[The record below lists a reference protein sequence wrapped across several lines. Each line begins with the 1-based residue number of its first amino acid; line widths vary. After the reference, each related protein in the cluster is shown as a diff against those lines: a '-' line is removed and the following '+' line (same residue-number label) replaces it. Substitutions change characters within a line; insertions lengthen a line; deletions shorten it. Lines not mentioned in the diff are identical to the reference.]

1 MIWEDSKLASHWHS
15 PPLAPLALT
24 AQGKEAWRRV
34 WEGHLGHSSQ
44 RLNEICQEH
53 AHPLTLKTEED
64 HSPRAKEKMNLLWR
78 CLRWWTQ
85 TECKD
90 YPAHCPTQPHTKW
103 PPHWDEAWPARRNT
117 RPTHRKCLLLTKG
130 NAHLSKRWKNLPPKR
145 NYPRSRIRMTQYKTK
160 QKLKEESEI
169 QRRIIRGNYKMRE
182 EKWAGLPLRREMK
195 QMKALQRWMLHKN
208 QPQRRYIITGDS
220 IREIEIGFRKS
231 LKSKW
236 KKTKL

>member
-53 AHPLTLKTEED
+53 AHLLTLKTEED
-64 HSPRAKEKMNLLWR
+64 RSPRAKEKMNLLWR

-160 QKLKEESEI
+160 QKLKEELSVEI
-169 QRRIIRGNYKMRE
+169 IKWEKKNELVYLLG
-182 EKWAGLPLRREMK
+182 EKW
-195 QMKALQRWMLHKN
+195 N
-208 QPQRRYIITGDS
+208 
-220 IREIEIGFRKS
+220 
-231 LKSKW
+231 KW
-236 KKTKL
+236 KHCRDECCIKTNHKDDIS